1 MGVTA
6 GVFNRRVT
14 KVRKFLTKEEA
25 QNSRKFS

>member
-14 KVRKFLTKEEA
+14 KLGKFLTKVEA